1 METLRSSVQ
10 VYAPEGVRYSI
21 NDVITAYIVIVVAQ
35 AKEKAAAD
43 WWSKPVPSILS
54 TISGGAFGRP
64 SDLVGIVYVN
74 IRPRVSVENADKYL
88 GTMSFGKGIV
98 FPQGTLPKSPNNEAV
113 STLALQIRKIISSMD
128 EQYLGQYVHLVN
140 SHPDNYMRQTIGLF
154 KQRNKLMVSNHSRF
168 EHYSVDF
175 GAGAP
180 TLVRHT
186 PHAFSDLV
194 YVMPANPTRGGYE
207 VEFNMAPDVAINII
221 CNNKWMKLADK
232 FDSYL

>member
-1 METLRSSVQ
+1 
-10 VYAPEGVRYSI
+10 
-21 NDVITAYIVIVVAQ
+21 
-35 AKEKAAAD
+35 
-43 WWSKPVPSILS
+43 
-54 TISGGAFGRP
+54 
-64 SDLVGIVYVN
+64 
-74 IRPRVSVENADKYL
+74 
-88 GTMSFGKGIV
+88 MSFGKGIV

-128 EQYLGQYVHLVN
+128 EQYLGQYVHL
-140 SHPDNYMRQTIGLF
+140 
-154 KQRNKLMVSNHSRF
+154 
-168 EHYSVDF
+168 HYSVDF